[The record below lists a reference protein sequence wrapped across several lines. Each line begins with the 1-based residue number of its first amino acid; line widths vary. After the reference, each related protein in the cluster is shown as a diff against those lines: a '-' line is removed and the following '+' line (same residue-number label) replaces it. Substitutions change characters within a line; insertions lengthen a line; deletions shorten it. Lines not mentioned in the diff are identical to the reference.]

1 MVVLILGIGTMIWR
15 VERKIERTLDSIERT
30 SLETEKLVTA
40 YARVAASEKNQK
52 AVEASLAA
60 AATWQATGRLTN
72 TVVIPEITRTVK
84 AATRAIEDVGRLSA
98 TVSREVEVQSGET
111 TKTQEE
117 VREAIRGV
125 QATMEELQDAVQ
137 ETSETITRVGD
148 GVDRSV
154 KETSTNLNRVT
165 EQLNVSAQHFAV
177 VTANAE
183 QASQSMPGIAKGL
196 EKVAGR
202 APTYQKI
209 GTILAIGLGLANV
222 LK

>member
-1 MVVLILGIGTMIWR
+1 M
-15 VERKIERTLDSIERT
+15 
-30 SLETEKLVTA
+30 
-40 YARVAASEKNQK
+40 
-52 AVEASLAA
+52 
-60 AATWQATGRLTN
+60 
-72 TVVIPEITRTVK
+72 VIPEITRTVK
-84 AATRAIEDVGRLSA
+84 AAASAIENVGQLSA

-125 QATMEELQDAVQ
+125 QATMEGVQDAVQ
-137 ETSETITRVGD
+137 TTSETIVRVGD

-154 KETSTNLNRVT
+154 KETAGSLNRVA
-165 EQLNVSAQHFAV
+165 EQLNVSAQHFSII
-177 VTANAE
+177 TANAE
-183 QASQSMPGIAKGL
+183 QASQSMPAIAKGL